1 MEATMADFQV
11 RYVPS
16 YIEKTIAGAK
26 GPKQFGRPYLMDIR
40 TFMVQ
45 PSEDKTICSTFLLFG
60 GIPQPKMH
68 NMLTDAD
75 FKLRR
80 VNGSWKNKKGEEVQ
94 VDDTDNS
101 CWAVYYTT
109 GDFLSEAQIKV
120 IAHFHKLLSK
130 VVEKQKSFLL
140 PTWAQVDRA
149 WTDRDTWLKLV
160 VYKEESAS
168 PATATGED
176 DDGLL
181 SEDDFGDIDDDLI

>member
-1 MEATMADFQV
+1 
-11 RYVPS
+11 
-16 YIEKTIAGAK
+16 
-26 GPKQFGRPYLMDIR
+26 
-40 TFMVQ
+40 
-45 PSEDKTICSTFLLFG
+45 
-60 GIPQPKMH
+60 
-68 NMLTDAD
+68 
-75 FKLRR
+75 

-140 PTWAQVDRA
+140 PTWAKVDKA

-160 VYKEESAS
+160 VYKEENTNTS
-168 PATATGED
+168 TDDEDEED
-176 DDGLL
+176 DEGGLL